1 MNELV
6 YAVIVCFNPDLELLS
21 NNVRS
26 IIAQV
31 NNVVVVDNGS
41 MNYEQYTEKLK
52 TIGNIQYIRLEKNEG
67 IAYALNVGL
76 DYCNG
81 KCKWFISL
89 DQDSCAAPDMVE
101 KLLEIAEPNDS
112 IVAPLIIDRNSVEEN
127 GVDYSHLNA
136 LTAITS
142 GCLNNVA
149 ILKSVGGYNSDYFID
164 CVDHEL
170 CLRLTQSG
178 YPIKHSKYAILYHAV
193 GNIVT
198 HRILGL
204 KFISTNHSPLRY
216 YFQFRNRII
225 TCKKYYR
232 VFTMWCIKRFIFMWW
247 DILLIL
253 VFEKTKGKNFRFII
267 KGLNDGFHGKYNN
280 NFDAL
285 K

>member
-41 MNYEQYTEKLK
+41 MNYEQYTERLK

-127 GVDYSHLNA
+127 GIDYSRLSS
-136 LTAITS
+136 LIAITS
-142 GCLNNVA
+142 GCLNNVSL
-149 ILKSVGGYNSDYFID
+149 LKKVGGFVSDYFID
-164 CVDHEL
+164 FVDHEI
-170 CLRLTQSG
+170 CLRLTKYG
-178 YPIKHSKYAILYHAV
+178 HPIKHSKTAVLYHSN
-193 GNIVT
+193 GNITT
-198 HRILGL
+198 HRFLWWKI
-204 KFISTNHSPLRY
+204 ITTNHSSFRY
-216 YFQFRNRII
+216 YFHFRNRVI
-225 TCKKYYR
+225 TCRNYFR
-232 VFTMWCIKRFIFMWW
+232 TFPMWCSKSIIVMWW
-247 DILLIL
+247 DILVIL
-253 VFEKTKGKNFRFII
+253 LFEDNKKLNFYNIICGLHDGIRGRF
-267 KGLNDGFHGKYNN
+267 NN
-280 NFDAL
+280 KF
-285 K
+285 